1 MLFYGKP
8 SQYAIRALIYIA
20 ENPDAPSL
28 AKDIADREN
37 MPKHFLSKVLKDL
50 VGARIL
56 DSRLGP
62 GGGFWMKK
70 SVDKI
75 TLLQIVRIFE
85 DIDTSLKTC
94 AIGWA
99 KCSDHSPCGLHHEF
113 KCVRQKVHDYLNTTT
128 LESLLSADKDK
139 RS

>member
-20 ENPDAPSL
+20 ENPETPSL

-37 MPKHFLSKVLKDL
+37 MPKQILSKVLKDL
-50 VGARIL
+50 VGARML

-70 SVDKI
+70 PVDKI

-99 KCSDHSPCGLHHEF
+99 KCSDQSPCGLHHEF

-128 LESLLSADKDK
+128 LASLLSAEKDK
-139 RS
+139 RN